1 MKFIFLALLTF
12 PALACSEL
20 GPQEFK
26 PTAEVLTKCGKFA
39 TQYALDFSKT
49 MISIES
55 KMKDY
60 RGPKVLNVP
69 PRGAPVLY
77 QALAPKGGSKKIG
90 YNVGLDGDKFEC
102 NFCVD
107 FMLDGDNCRIVTITK
122 SMCAN

>member
-1 MKFIFLALLTF
+1 MKFLFLALLSL

-26 PTAEVLTKCGKFA
+26 PKPEVLTKCGKVA

-49 MISIES
+49 MIAVES
-55 KMKDY
+55 KEKDY
-60 RGPKVLNVP
+60 RGPKTLAVP
-69 PRGAPVLY
+69 PRGAPVMY
-77 QALAPKGGSKKIG
+77 RALAPKGGSRMIG
-90 YNVGLDGDKFEC
+90 YNVGLDGDKFQC

-107 FMLDGDNCRIVTITK
+107 FMMDGDNCRIVNITK